1 MLNEVK
7 VGGVNYSIDWNKE
20 VVIIDGDA
28 NYAGGVRYTTSEIE
42 ILDEMSEYRK
52 KETFAHELLHA
63 MLFEA
68 GYKEEHDEE
77 MVVRLGLVL
86 NQVLQDNDFSW
97 MQEKECKEIK
107 TKNGTVKIPIVDGE

>member
-1 MLNEVK
+1 MV
-7 VGGVNYSIDWNKE
+7 
-20 VVIIDGDA
+20 IDGDA
-28 NYAGGVRYTTSEIE
+28 NYGGCVRYTTSEIE
-42 ILDEMSEYRK
+42 ILDEMSECRK
-52 KETFAHELLHA
+52 KEAFAHELLHA

-97 MQEKECKEIK
+97 MSKAQFYEVP
-107 TKNGTVKIPIVDGE
+107 TKDGSVKIPITDEQGK